1 MKLLSSDNQDWLP
14 VSADAEEQHALLDAR
29 LRQLLGA
36 ERLLVLAGL
45 GTSRCITPP
54 EGASPPPSMSDLWER
69 SKARAGA
76 ALWQTA
82 LEAAGWQPAFPDD
95 IELLLSRCQMAVSLR
110 RDQDLENFVA
120 TCEGEIVS
128 ACSFV
133 RPDMELPVHEAFLRR
148 IARRP
153 IRLPRTQVF
162 TTNYDLAFEGAASRT
177 GFAVIDGFSQAAPE
191 RFDSGYF
198 EVDYAVRDRE
208 RAATPVDWMP
218 NVVHLLKLHGSVD
231 WTTTGAGVVRER
243 DPTRP
248 LIVYPRAT
256 KFEVSYQQPFLDLMA
271 RFKAA
276 VRRPETALIIV
287 GSGLSDGHLVE
298 PILAGI
304 RSNVRLSVLVVSPGL
319 AETEN
324 DAVQAMSRYIRGG
337 DRRLALLAATF
348 EELVHVL
355 PDLMPP
361 TEAEHHF
368 ERTAS

>member
-1 MKLLSSDNQDWLP
+1 MKLLSTDNQDWVP
-14 VSADAEEQHALLDAR
+14 VDAEEQRTLLDSR

-36 ERLLVLAGL
+36 ERLLVFAGL
-45 GTSRCITPP
+45 GTSRCVTPP
-54 EGASPPPSMSDLWER
+54 EGGSPPPSMSDLWKHA
-69 SKARAGA
+69 KATAGD
-76 ALWQTA
+76 ALWESA
-82 LEAAGWQPAFPDD
+82 LKAAGWQSAFADD
-95 IELLLSRCQMAVSLR
+95 IELLLTRCQMAVSLHG
-110 RDQDLENFVA
+110 DEDLEKFVA
-120 TCEGEIVS
+120 RCEEQIVS

-133 RPDMELPVHEAFLRR
+133 RPEMELPVHEAFLRR

-153 IRLPRTQVF
+153 TRLPRTQLF

-191 RFDSGYF
+191 RFDSGFF

-208 RAATPVDWMP
+208 RAATPVDWVP

-231 WTTTGAGVVRER
+231 WTTAGADVVREGN
-243 DPTRP
+243 PTRP

-271 RFKAA
+271 RFQAA
-276 VRRPETALIIV
+276 VRRPETALLIV
-287 GSGLSDGHLVE
+287 GSGLSDRHLVE
-298 PILAGI
+298 PILAAI
-304 RSNVRLSVLVVSPGL
+304 RSNVRLSALVVSPGL
-319 AETEN
+319 AETDN
-324 DAVQAMSRYIRGG
+324 DAVQVMSRYIRGG

-348 EELVHVL
+348 EELVPVL

-361 TEAEHHF
+361 TEAEQHV